1 MPRAE
6 AQIVNKLGLHARASA
21 KLTQT
26 ASNFGC
32 EVWMERSGRRV
43 NAKSIMGVMML
54 AAAKGAI
61 ITIETE
67 GDDAEAALQAIQE
80 LIADKFGE
88 GE

>member
-1 MPRAE
+1 MLRT
-6 AQIVNKLGLHARASA
+6 SA
-21 KLTQT
+21 PSSNPSKSSAMLSNVLFT
-26 ASNFGC
+26 A
-32 EVWMERSGRRV
+32 
-43 NAKSIMGVMML
+43 L
-54 AAAKGAI
+54 P